1 MRIKSHSIYY
11 SSLLVS
17 GVLLVLVSNYVQSLT
32 RDNNQ
37 LIHITSDKQK
47 VDIAAN
53 ILIFTGKVVIKCGS
67 IEIHADRVVVTRPKD
82 KEGHEV
88 FEGYGHPVT
97 FHQLQDDGHLVRGQ
111 SLKVRYEAFNNL
123 VILTGNAYIER
134 LDNSIKGDCITYFMK
149 KKQIEAFSDKGKHVT
164 TVLIPSQLH
173 GNSSDKSAS

>member
-17 GVLLVLVSNYVQSLT
+17 GFVLVLVSNYVQSLT

-37 LIHITSDKQK
+37 LIHITSDQQK

-53 ILIFTGKVVIKCGS
+53 ILILAGKVVIKCGS
-67 IEIHADRVVVTRPKD
+67 IEINADRVVVTRPKD
-82 KEGHEV
+82 NEGHEV
-88 FEGYGHPVT
+88 FEGYGNPVT
-97 FHQLQDDGHLVRGQ
+97 FHQLQDDGQSVRGQ

-149 KKQIEAFSDKGKHVT
+149 KKQMEAFSDKGKHVT
-164 TVLIPSQLH
+164 TVLIPAQLH

>member
-1 MRIKSHSIYY
+1 MQIKSHNIYY

-17 GVLLVLVSNYVQSLT
+17 GLLLVSNYVQSLT

-37 LIHITSDKQK
+37 LIHITSDQQK

-53 ILIFTGKVVIKCGS
+53 MVIFTGQVVIKCGS
-67 IEIHADRVVVTRPKD
+67 IDIHADRVVVTRPKD

-88 FEGYGHPVT
+88 FEGYGNPVT
-97 FHQLQDDGHLVRGQ
+97 FHQLQDGGKQVRGH

-123 VILTGNAYIER
+123 VILTGNAYLER
-134 LDNSIKGDCITYFMK
+134 LGNSIKGDCITYFMT

-164 TVLIPSQLH
+164 TVLIPAQLH
-173 GNSSDKSAS
+173 SNSSEKSSS